1 MNNGKKISAWIGDLM
16 LFIAALVWGGGF
28 VGVKESLNTLSPF
41 YMIGIRFA
49 IASVLLI
56 LVFWKQVKEI
66 TKEEVQY
73 GSLVGL
79 FLFLGFAFQT
89 TGAIYLEMSK
99 LAFLTALNVIMVPFL
114 VRVVFKEPIKKY
126 NLVASFI
133 AMVGFA
139 FLNFSTTTGLTI
151 GWGEVLGV
159 VGAVGFA
166 AHITSVG
173 HFSKKVEPIR
183 LAVIQMVI
191 CSILGFVIAIPFE
204 TPPKTINLEMLVP
217 ILYLGIFSTCIAFLF
232 QTVGQ
237 KYTSAPRAAIILCM
251 ESVFGTLFSVLFFK
265 EVITVYMVI
274 GAALIMMG
282 VVLSE
287 YMHARGQEASSQEE
301 KLRKAI

>member
-1 MNNGKKISAWIGDLM
+1 MNSGKKIPAWVGDIL

-28 VGVKESLNTLSPF
+28 IGVKESLNTLSPF

-49 IASVLLI
+49 IASGLLI
-56 LVFWKQVKEI
+56 LVFWKKLKGI
-66 TKEEVQY
+66 TKVEIRY

-79 FLFLGFAFQT
+79 FLFSGFALQT

-114 VRVVFKEPIKKY
+114 VRLVFKETIKKY
-126 NLVASFI
+126 NIVASFI
-133 AMVGFA
+133 AVVGFA
-139 FLNFSTTTGLTI
+139 FLNFNAAHGLSI
-151 GWGEVLGV
+151 GGGELLGV
-159 VGAVGFA
+159 LGAVGFA
-166 AHITSVG
+166 AHITLTG

-183 LAVIQMVI
+183 LTVIQMVV

-204 TPPKTINLEMLVP
+204 TAPKAISLELLVP

-251 ESVFGTLFSVLFFK
+251 ESVFGTLFSILFFK
-265 EVITVYMVI
+265 EVLTVYTVI
-274 GAALIMMG
+274 GATLIMMG

-287 YMHARGQEASSQEE
+287 YMHARQQVTIA
-301 KLRKAI
+301 R